1 MIYSIRYKLQQ
12 LKTDARISK
21 LGSVLQQLI
30 VIIEERF
37 KSFFDVD
44 GSSRF
49 AMVATFCHPEFKLYF
64 LAEGP
69 KKDAALKMVTEE
81 FNKYKAA
88 SAKKG
93 TSSHSVQPSN
103 SSLFSWFSES
113 EPFQVSDE
121 LQNYLMSRDKRLTML
136 NQPQF
141 KTIKA
146 MFLRFNS
153 PLASS
158 GAVERVFN
166 YAGMINR
173 AKRNRISPQV
183 FSQNVLLKANDVFE
197 AHERKMGERKN
208 QK

>member
-1 MIYSIRYKLQQ
+1 MSILQEAKIY
-12 LKTDARISK
+12 
-21 LGSVLQQLI
+21 
-30 VIIEERF
+30 
-37 KSFFDVD
+37 
-44 GSSRF
+44 
-49 AMVATFCHPEFKLYF
+49 CHPEFKLYF
-64 LAEGP
+64 HAEGP

-88 SAKKG
+88 SAERA
-93 TSSHSVQPSN
+93 TSSRSVQSSN
-103 SSLFSWFSES
+103 SSLFGWFSES
-113 EPFQVSDE
+113 EPCHGSGE
-121 LQNYLMSRDKRLTML
+121 LQSYLMSRDKSLTML

-141 KTIKA
+141 RTIKA

-183 FSQNVLLKANDVFE
+183 FSQLKVSLLKANDVFE
-197 AHERKMGERKN
+197 AHGRKIRESKN
-208 QK
+208 QIGT